1 MKEQR
6 QRFRRFRRLR
16 QHLKLGARPGWREY
30 LYLGGMAVAFF
41 LFILGELVWLPDPVR
56 LPGGPRWIDVL
67 NLLVYLLAVAPAMWA
82 ISAWACVDAVLRS
95 RRKLRGAARS
105 FAVLLLSLA
114 AIAAIVTFRPEP
126 VRLSVTAGLFGAA
139 WLAVFLDL
147 AYTERHLSRRSRL
160 TMSAFGVTVI
170 LLGLLF
176 WPTNYMVTYP
186 GLTVDMSRYARA
198 AGGTV
203 KGSID
208 GVLVFERP
216 AFPADFL
223 YARLFPHYRFERIEE
238 LGMPLAEYD
247 QLVRAM
253 KTDADAAGSAIAFQR
268 TGSGLG
274 IVAQGV
280 RITAIEKGSPAS
292 GALRAGDIIT
302 GLSGTPVLSIVD
314 LTDRMMNVSP
324 GVSLAV
330 TVMRDGR
337 EVTLAVRTR
346 ADKEQ
351 PARAV
356 FGVRIQNVLVPDVAG
371 EVKFRK
377 YLAHEGGPS
386 HGAMLALALIDQLTP
401 GGVTNG
407 LRVAGTGTIGP
418 DGVVGPVGG
427 VEQKAYTVYRSGAD
441 VFFVPKGLED
451 EARLGAPR
459 LKVVPVETLDDI
471 LNWLKKGA

>member
-16 QHLKLGARPGWREY
+16 QHLKPSARPGWREY
-30 LYLGGMAVAFF
+30 LYLGGMAIAFL

-56 LPGGPRWIDVL
+56 LPGGPRWIDML
-67 NLLVYLLAVAPAMWA
+67 NLLVYLLAAAPAMWA
-82 ISAWACVDAVLRS
+82 ISAWACVDAALRS

-105 FAVLLLSLA
+105 FAVLLLSLGAVA
-114 AIAAIVTFRPEP
+114 AIAAFRPEP

-247 QLVRAM
+247 QLVRTM

-356 FGVRIQNVLVPDVAG
+356 FGIRIQNVLVPDVAG